1 MSKARA
7 IPTDVYDKDGNMI
20 KVEFNDGNGEH
31 IVDAVWDDSD
41 EQNSENR
48 AQFRKWAYNH
58 LRNQGWE
65 ILK

>member
-1 MSKARA
+1 VSKGRA

-20 KVEFNDGNGEH
+20 KVEFNDGEGNH
-31 IVDAVWDDSD
+31 ILDAVWDESD
-41 EQNSENR
+41 EQTSENR
-48 AQFRKWAYNH
+48 TFFRKWAYNF